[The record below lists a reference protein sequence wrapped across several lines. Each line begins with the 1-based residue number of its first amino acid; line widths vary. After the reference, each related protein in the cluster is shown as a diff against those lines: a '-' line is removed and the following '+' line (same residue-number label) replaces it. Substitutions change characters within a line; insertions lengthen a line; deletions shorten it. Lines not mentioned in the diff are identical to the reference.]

1 MNGIDNTI
9 YKSPLRNLTK
19 DNLLKL
25 KNFMNLEEY
34 LEHNFKNVKKNEHN
48 LYVVSNNDKP
58 IFSYIDITGYDLF
71 NAINIWVNELIIK
84 LFLKIFLIIRGV

>member
-48 LYVVSNNDKP
+48 LYVV
-58 IFSYIDITGYDLF
+58 
-71 NAINIWVNELIIK
+71 
-84 LFLKIFLIIRGV
+84 

>member
-34 LEHNFKNVKKNEHN
+34 LEHNFKNDDISLYFLFYEMLKKMNIIYMLYQIMIN
-48 LYVVSNNDKP
+48 LYFH
-58 IFSYIDITGYDLF
+58 I
-71 NAINIWVNELIIK
+71 
-84 LFLKIFLIIRGV
+84 